1 MKAERDRDFV
11 VCFHTRAAKSFFLRT
26 TARRLPH
33 ITGRRMKIV
42 SLRWVGAPNER
53 APFRVDDA
61 AIGFVDQCL
70 TGSRIADQGVGVS

>member
-1 MKAERDRDFV
+1 
-11 VCFHTRAAKSFFLRT
+11 
-26 TARRLPH
+26 
-33 ITGRRMKIV
+33 MKIV

-70 TGSRIADQGVGVS
+70 TGSRIADQGVLGFHENCAGFTRVKYVSIDGYV

>member
-1 MKAERDRDFV
+1 
-11 VCFHTRAAKSFFLRT
+11 
-26 TARRLPH
+26 
-33 ITGRRMKIV
+33 MKIV